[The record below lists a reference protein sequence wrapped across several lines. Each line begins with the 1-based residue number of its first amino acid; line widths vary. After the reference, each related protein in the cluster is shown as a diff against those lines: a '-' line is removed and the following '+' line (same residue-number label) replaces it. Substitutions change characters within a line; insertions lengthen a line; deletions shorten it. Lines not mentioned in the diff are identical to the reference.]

1 MRAKLLKFFFI
12 YKMIKY
18 IIKIKLFFKS
28 DLFLSKINFFFFFF
42 FNLSLYATY
51 SLLLRDL
58 YEEEQNVKSIETH

>member
-1 MRAKLLKFFFI
+1 MRAKLLKFFYI
-12 YKMIKY
+12 YKRIKY
-18 IIKIKLFFKS
+18 NKIKLFFKS
-28 DLFLSKINFFFFFF
+28 DLFLSKINFFFFF